1 MHRWLRE
8 LALCFAAGAAG
19 GAAKGL
25 LVIACS
31 YFPVSAVLGR
41 HLANALHP
49 QNLPHD
55 NGIYARIV
63 WGGLYAFLF
72 LLPVASSSLLVSGL
86 LWGAVITAVQ
96 WVVLPLLHGS
106 LHFAA
111 MPIVATLILNSAW
124 GLVTALLLRWTR

>member
-8 LALCFAAGAAG
+8 LALCFGAGAAG

-25 LVIACS
+25 LVLVCV

-55 NGIYARIV
+55 NGLYARIV
-63 WGGLYAFLF
+63 WGGLYGFLF
-72 LLPVASSSLLVSGL
+72 LLPVASGSVLLSGL
-86 LWGAVITAVQ
+86 LWGAVITLVQ
-96 WVVLPLLHGS
+96 WVVLPLLHGGLQFS
-106 LHFAA
+106 L
-111 MPIVATLILNSAW
+111 MPVMATLILNSAW
-124 GLVTALLLRWTR
+124 GLVTALLLRWIK